1 MMNVALQHRNVYEDF
16 NLEQDILFFKI
27 GTQSLVSFHG
37 NNYNIKKRVSS
48 DLLQQHIANPNF
60 FKISSTCYVN
70 VSKIKS
76 IASGTIYFGTDIL
89 QTKRLTIN
97 RRKQSMIKQLFDNA
111 MSVAR

>member
-1 MMNVALQHRNVYEDF
+1 MNEALQQRNMYEDF

-48 DLLQQHIANPNF
+48 NLLQQYISNPNF

-70 VSKIKS
+70 LSKIKTV
-76 IASGTIYFGTDIL
+76 ASGTIYFGTDIPK
-89 QTKRLTIN
+89 TKRINVN
-97 RRKQSMIKQLFDNA
+97 RRKQSVIKQLFDNH
-111 MSVAR
+111 MSIAR